1 MSILSAIA
9 RNLLRQEM
17 QSRKE
22 KKQHRFAIHNHHVG
36 VEVVCTGDWRER
48 NAPNLDLQIISD
60 RLGLCLS
67 LFGYEGWQVQRSG
80 GAKWLFR
87 SQNGQLLE
95 NRQNVTLIRPEYW
108 EQVGEKTVYRTTYRA
123 NYQNTPCIY
132 LFSVVS
138 FPQKGTCVWMMLNGV
153 AKNVEEHGAVF
164 DQLIEDLVCLDPDL
178 EPEEQNSGLSLAER
192 VGAALGLEYE
202 ILPPQT
208 SDRELVR
215 IWSMAARPGVQPL
228 LLLPDECFL
237 NAAPLPEY
245 PQPGEAGWPDGA
257 EFLKKRLEELKEG
270 FDHSQEDQAVWQEIM
285 APDTSGQIVMESH
298 KLFVH
303 WEEVQKAGGLL
314 LLQVPAAHPWDV
326 FRRVPFGGFN
336 ACPDNLEQMAVCQYW
351 HGSYGAAPI
360 LLGRDTLQFYLQK
373 QPPEQRLYQLACEM
387 FAFSEDLVFQG
398 VETVG
403 GLEPLLRGSNFW
415 FFWWD

>member
-1 MSILSAIA
+1 MSILSALA

-22 KKQHRFAIHNHHVG
+22 KKQHRFAIHNHHVSA
-36 VEVVCTGDWRER
+36 EVVCTGDWRDTD
-48 NAPNLDLQIISD
+48 APNLDLQLVSD

-67 LFGYEGWQVQRSG
+67 LYGYEDWQVRRSG

-87 SQNGQLLE
+87 SQNRQLLE
-95 NRQNVTLIRPEYW
+95 NRQNVTQTEA
-108 EQVGEKTVYRTTYRA
+108 ENCQQMGEKTVYRTAYRA
-123 NYQNTPCIY
+123 SYQNTPCIY
-132 LFSVVS
+132 RFSMVY

-153 AKNVEEHGAVF
+153 AKKMEEHGAVF
-164 DQLIEDLVCLDPDL
+164 DQLIQDLVCLDPDL
-178 EPEEQNSGLSLAER
+178 EPEEETGGPSLAEQ

-208 SDRELVR
+208 SDKELLR
-215 IWSMAARPGVQPL
+215 IWNMAARPGVQPL
-228 LLLPDECFL
+228 LLLPDECFF

-257 EFLKKRLEELKEG
+257 EFLQKRLEELKEG
-270 FDHSQEDQAVWQEIM
+270 FAHSPEDQAVWQNIM
-285 APDTSGQIVMESH
+285 TPDTSGQMVAENH

-303 WEEVQKAGGLL
+303 WEEVEKAGGLL
-314 LLQVPAAHPWDV
+314 LLKVPAAHPWDV

-336 ACPDNLEQMAVCQYW
+336 ACPDNLEQMAVCRYW
-351 HGSYGAAPI
+351 HNGYGAVPI
-360 LLGRDTLQFYLQK
+360 LLGRDTLLFYLRR
-373 QPPEQRLYQLACEM
+373 QPSEQSLYQLACEM

-403 GLEPLLRGSNFW
+403 ALEPLLRGSNFW